1 MSTIS
6 KKESLGDIALRL
18 GYIKQEQLTKALELQ
33 NKSGSMLGEI
43 LVGEN
48 YIRPIDLNI
57 VLSEQLNIPQG
68 ATEFDSLAV
77 QSGFK
82 LAKYFTLKDLMQE
95 HFFPIYEKNEKIY
108 VMVHTPQSEAVD
120 KLLKSQFGN
129 KEIEKVLATKRDI
142 IKLVEKCFR
151 TNILE
156 ESIMG
161 LFYRSPAE
169 SVKQTLTHVQK
180 VILIVL
186 TIFSIYLFIFQTYT
200 AILTFI
206 VIFNFL
212 FLASIIFKFILSI
225 AGSYQEGEPNETI
238 ANSNLIK
245 DTDLPVYTIL
255 VPVFREPAVMNQLVS
270 GLQKLDYPK
279 EKLEV
284 LFLFE
289 EIDKETLE
297 AAKKANPPGHWHFLI
312 IPSSEPQTK
321 PKACNFGLALARG
334 EYITIYDAE
343 DIPES
348 DQLKKAVCA
357 FRSHPDK
364 YICFQAALNY
374 FNNRTNILTRLFTLE
389 YSYWF
394 DFLIKGLDLLRLPI
408 PLGGTSNHFKTE
420 KLRELGGWDPFNVT
434 EDADLGIRAFGR
446 GYKVG
451 VINSTT
457 FEEATSRVK
466 PWLNQR
472 SRWLKGYLQTFLVH
486 NRNPLAFFK
495 AVGFRGWLTLQI
507 FIGGSVFT
515 NLVAPFFWAMFIY
528 WLITRSSGL
537 DKYFNGYIYYISLF
551 NLLFGNFMA
560 MYLSTLAVF
569 RRNYFHLTYYSLL
582 VPFYYVLQAIAA
594 WKAFIQLFTNP
605 YYWEKTTHGFDIRE
619 VSTDEKNST

>member
-1 MSTIS
+1 MSTSS

-33 NKSGSMLGEI
+33 SESGSLLGEI
-43 LVGEN
+43 LVGES
-48 YIRPIDLNI
+48 YIRPIDLNK
-57 VLSEQLNIPQG
+57 VLSAQLNVSQG
-68 ATEFDSLAV
+68 STDLNGLVAQADLRLARL
-77 QSGFK
+77 FK
-82 LAKYFTLKDLMQE
+82 INELMKE
-95 HFFPIYEKNEKIY
+95 LFFPIRETNETIY
-108 VMVHTPQSEAVD
+108 VMVNSPQSQMVD
-120 KLLKSQFGN
+120 KLLTTQFGS
-129 KEIEKVLATKRDI
+129 KKIEKLLATKRDI

-169 SVKQTLTHVQK
+169 SVKQTLTNIQK
-180 VILIVL
+180 LILIAL
-186 TIFSIYLFIFQTYT
+186 AIFSSYMLIFQTYH
-200 AILTFI
+200 AILAFI

-225 AGSYQEGEPNETI
+225 AGSYQEGELNESI
-238 ANSNLIK
+238 AYPDLVK
-245 DTDLPVYTIL
+245 LADLPIYTVL
-255 VPVFREPAVMNQLVS
+255 VPVFREPAVINQLVS
-270 GLQKLDYPK
+270 GLRKLDYPK

-297 AAKKANPPGHWHFLI
+297 AAKEANPPGHWHFVI

-343 DIPES
+343 DIPEP

-357 FRSHPDK
+357 FRSHPEK

-394 DFLIKGLDLLRLPI
+394 DFLIKGLDLLQLPI
-408 PLGGTSNHFKTE
+408 PLGGTSNHFRTE

-457 FEEATSRVK
+457 YEEATSKIK
-466 PWLNQR
+466 PWIKQR

-486 NRNPLAFFK
+486 NRNPLVFLK

-515 NLVAPFFWAMFIY
+515 NLVAPFFWAMFLY
-528 WLITRSSGL
+528 WLITRGTGL
-537 DKYFNGYIYYISLF
+537 DKYFYGYIYYISLF

-569 RRNYFHLTYYSLL
+569 RRKYFHLTYYSLL

-619 VSTDEKNST
+619 ASTDEKINT

>member
-1 MSTIS
+1 MSAPS
-6 KKESLGDIALRL
+6 KKEPLGDIALRL
-18 GYIKQEQLTKALELQ
+18 GYIKQEQLTRALELQ
-33 NKSGSMLGEI
+33 SESGSMIGEI

-48 YIRPIDLNI
+48 YIRPIDLNK
-57 VLSEQLNIPQG
+57 VLSAQLNISQG
-68 ATEFDSLAV
+68 TTDLDGLAG
-77 QSGFK
+77 QADLR
-82 LAKYFTLKDLMQE
+82 LAKLFTITDLMKE
-95 HFFPIYEKNEKIY
+95 LFFPIKKTNETIY
-108 VMVHTPQSEAVD
+108 VMVHNPQSEIVD
-120 KLLKSQFGN
+120 KLIAAQFGGM
-129 KEIEKVLATKRDI
+129 KIEKVLATKRDI

-156 ESIMG
+156 ESVMG

-169 SVKQTLTHVQK
+169 SVKQTLTHLQK
-180 VILIVL
+180 VILIVM
-186 TIFSIYLFIFQTYT
+186 TIFSIYMLIFQTYH

-206 VIFNFL
+206 VFFNFL
-212 FLASIIFKFILSI
+212 FLASIIFKFVLSI
-225 AGSYQEGEPNETI
+225 AGSYQEGEPDESI
-238 ANSNLIK
+238 AYSDLVTL
-245 DTDLPVYTIL
+245 TDLPVYTVL
-255 VPVFREPAVMNQLVS
+255 VPVFREPAVMLQLIS

-297 AAKKANPPGHWHFLI
+297 AAKKANPPGHWHFII

-343 DIPES
+343 DVPEP
-348 DQLKKAVCA
+348 DQLKKAVYA
-357 FRSHPDK
+357 FRNHPEK

-374 FNNRTNILTRLFTLE
+374 FNSRTNILTRLFTLE

-408 PLGGTSNHFKTE
+408 PLGGTSNHFRTE

-457 FEEATSRVK
+457 YEEATSKIK
-466 PWLNQR
+466 PWLKQR

-486 NRNPLAFFK
+486 NRNPLAFLK

-515 NLVAPFFWAMFIY
+515 NLVAPFFWAMFLY
-528 WLITRSSGL
+528 WLITRGSGL
-537 DKYFNGYIYYISLF
+537 DKYFYGYIYYISLF

-569 RRNYFHLTYYSLL
+569 RRKYFHLTYYSLL
-582 VPFYYVLQAIAA
+582 VPFYYVLQSIAA
-594 WKAFIQLFTNP
+594 WKALIQLFTNP

-619 VSTDEKNST
+619 ATSDERIRT